1 MPIGTRCAM
10 KRCPG
15 RPAELP
21 PSSYHRSLLN
31 PLSAELRGCPRPPP
45 PPSDCCVKAVFV
57 RGPGTAVRCCSAGL
71 LPAEGSAVPARPP
84 RSVPLRLCA
93 ALPQHRA
100 QRLRLRETRCRR
112 RKVDVAAGGGRG
124 TGTRPAATPSRGA
137 RCSALDRRTHRC
149 SSARAQGRCC
159 VPRAFVSPP
168 AGNRNA
174 AGSLSLGTRLGRSN
188 RALSRTAA
196 QRSAPGP
203 LRCSEPTKRGRG
215 ERHRDRSLLRIRRS
229 TRKRPLDRISNSD
242 KRQRG
247 SRLRFLPPSPGI

>member
-1 MPIGTRCAM
+1 MPIETRCAM

-31 PLSAELRGCPRPPP
+31 PLSAELRSCPRPPP

-149 SSARAQGRCC
+149 SSARAQGFC
-159 VPRAFVSPP
+159 VASSWQPKRGWESEL
-168 AGNRNA
+168 RNA
-174 AGSLSLGTRLGRSN
+174 FGKEQPGAEPN
-188 RALSRTAA
+188 RRAALSSGAAPMLRAHKTRTGRAA
-196 QRSAPGP
+196 P
-203 LRCSEPTKRGRG
+203 
-215 ERHRDRSLLRIRRS
+215 
-229 TRKRPLDRISNSD
+229 
-242 KRQRG
+242 
-247 SRLRFLPPSPGI
+247 